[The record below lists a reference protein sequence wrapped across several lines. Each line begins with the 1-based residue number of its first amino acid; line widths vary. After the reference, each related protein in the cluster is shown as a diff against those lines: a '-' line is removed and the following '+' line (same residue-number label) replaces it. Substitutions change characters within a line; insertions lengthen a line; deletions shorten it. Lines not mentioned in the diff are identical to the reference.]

1 MNTDF
6 NPWLNWK
13 HSQCWGRCR
22 KGLYCLA
29 AVLPAAIAW
38 LFTEPPGKP
47 VLVTIALY
55 MAMTGFSL
63 LCLQVI
69 LAGRFKCLD
78 RPFGYD
84 RVVHFHKKMAMAAVI
99 LILLHP
105 ILVAVGHGYFGLFGM
120 QTSWRVNL
128 GKTALLFLILGVLF
142 AMTFHKLKV
151 DYNVWRFGHKAMV
164 VVVILGFLHGL
175 VIGSHINQS
184 AAVRTYWIALFAVA
198 AGIFGFRNAVFP
210 FLRRKFVVT
219 DVSQETHDTYTL
231 TFEPTDKAPLCRH
244 PGQFMFLKLIRPG
257 RRSELHP
264 FTISASPLEAN
275 RVQATIKQSGNF
287 TNTIHQTL
295 VGDIGRIEA
304 PFGRFSYV
312 YDNPKKIVF
321 IAGGVGITPMMSMF
335 RTLHETRDPRPVVLL
350 YGNKSERDIIF
361 RKELEQL
368 PDHCKVVHILS
379 NPDDNWKGEKGY
391 VTKAIIEK
399 YASDVLTEAHV
410 YLCGPPAMMNKVITA
425 LHELN
430 IDERRIHHERFSL

>member
-1 MNTDF
+1 M
-6 NPWLNWK
+6 
-13 HSQCWGRCR
+13 
-22 KGLYCLA
+22 
-29 AVLPAAIAW
+29 
-38 LFTEPPGKP
+38 
-47 VLVTIALY
+47 
-55 MAMTGFSL
+55 
-63 LCLQVI
+63 
-69 LAGRFKCLD
+69 LD

-275 RVQATIKQSGNF
+275 RVQATIKQSRQF
-287 TNTIHQTL
+287 HQPAIHQTL

-379 NPDDNWKGEKGY
+379 NPDDNWKGEK
-391 VTKAIIEK
+391 VMSPNVIEK
-399 YASDVLTEAHV
+399 YASDVMTELRV
-410 YLCGPPAMMNKVITA
+410 SVRPPNDDDKVISPA
-425 LHELN
+425 ELN